1 MPRLLPL
8 LTVLALTLAAAAA
21 AASTSYVGQAA
32 TALRSDPVYVHPDAK
47 PSISEADADRL
58 RERIAT
64 SSAGPVYIAVVPGAA
79 RNEAGGDAAD
89 WVRSLAETLDR
100 RGTYAAVVGGQFR
113 AASNVLD
120 GGQAADLATEAFEEQ
135 SDEGITATLLAFV
148 DKVAAARGGSASGD
162 GDGTSLWPILAVV
175 GAGAFGFVLLRR
187 RRRARRDREALATG
201 KAVAQEDML
210 ALADDIRA
218 LDLDVEMPDVD
229 RDAKDHYG
237 RSVEAYERAD
247 RAYDG
252 ARRPQDLAAVS
263 SALEEGRYEMASAK
277 ARLEGR
283 EPPERRPPCFFDPR
297 HGPSERN
304 VLWAPPGGQPRE
316 VPACAADAL
325 RVEEGRQPEQRE
337 VQVDGR
343 SVPYY
348 GVPALMPYAGGFYG
362 LFGGG
367 LFPGFLL
374 GSMLGG
380 GLWADDAQA
389 DTGDDY
395 GGDDLAGGDW
405 SGGDWSGGDFG
416 GGGGGDFGGGG
427 GGDFGDGGG
436 GGDDF
441 GGGGGDF

>member
-8 LTVLALTLAAAAA
+8 FVVVALTFAPAAAAA
-21 AASTSYVGQAA
+21 DVAAASSSYVDQAA

-64 SSAGPVYIAVVPGAA
+64 SGAGPAYIAVVPAAA
-79 RNEAGGDAAD
+79 RDEAGGDAAD
-89 WVRSLAETLDR
+89 WVRWLAETLDR

-120 GGQAADLATEAFEEQ
+120 RGRAAELATEAFEEH
-135 SDEGITATLLAFV
+135 SDEGVTATLLAFV
-148 DKVAAARGGSASGD
+148 DKVAAVRSGSDSSGD
-162 GDGTSLWPILAVV
+162 DTSLWPILAVV

-201 KAVAQEDML
+201 KAVAQEDLL

-229 RDAKDHYG
+229 RDVKDHYG

-247 RAYDG
+247 RAYDS

-263 SALEEGRYEMASAK
+263 SALEQGRYEMASAK

-325 RVEEGRQPEQRE
+325 RVEEGQQPEQRE
-337 VQVDGR
+337 VQVGGR

-374 GSMLGG
+374 GSMFGG

-405 SGGDWSGGDFG
+405 GGGDFG

-427 GGDFGDGGG
+427 GGDF
-436 GGDDF
+436 
-441 GGGGGDF
+441 